1 MEPTLEHHSVI
12 FVDFQRTTRRRNKIF
27 AVRTD
32 DGPVVKRLQRTKDGW
47 QLVSDNR
54 THKPIP
60 WPREAVRAG
69 SGDVGGAG
77 TL

>member
-32 DGPVVKRLQRTKDGW
+32 DGPVVKRLQRTKGRLAIGERQPDTQADPVAARGGPCW
-47 QLVSDNR
+47 
-54 THKPIP
+54 
-60 WPREAVRAG
+60 VR
-69 SGDVGGAG
+69 
-77 TL
+77 